1 MVTESNE
8 IATLDERLDK
18 LDIEETRYVY
28 RRALATSDKEAY
40 KAVGVSHNWLKA
52 HDKDKLNGLSAELA
66 KDTNLHIRKLIE
78 QYGVK
83 AVKELIDELDDRNV
97 KVRSDA
103 ATKLLEWQIGKPVQ
117 HVDQKTEHSG
127 EVKQKQYVTFSPDDW
142 DILESEDE

>member
-1 MVTESNE
+1 MTKSEE
-8 IATLDERLDK
+8 IETLDERLDR

-40 KAVGVSHNWLKA
+40 SAVGVSWNWLNA
-52 HDKDKLNGLSAELA
+52 HGKDKLNDLAAELA

-97 KVRSDA
+97 KIRSDA

-127 EVKQKQYVTFSPDDW
+127 
-142 DILESEDE
+142 DITVSIGKFDERQD